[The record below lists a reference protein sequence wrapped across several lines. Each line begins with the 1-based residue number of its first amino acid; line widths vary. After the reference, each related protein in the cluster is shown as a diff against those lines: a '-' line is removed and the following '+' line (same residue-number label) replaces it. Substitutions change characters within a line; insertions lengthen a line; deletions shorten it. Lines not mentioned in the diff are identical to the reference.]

1 MQMRNRDKDEGGR
14 KGIEKW
20 GWGNGE
26 MGMSNGNGEWG
37 WESGDG
43 RNGCRRMGIRIGEK
57 KWE

>member
-1 MQMRNRDKDEGGR
+1 
-14 KGIEKW
+14 
-20 GWGNGE
+20 
-26 MGMSNGNGEWG
+26 MGMNNGNGEWG